1 MWFST
6 FLLLNLVRR
15 LARSLLTALGM
26 AIAVG
31 TSVALLAVAQSFEE
45 SSVQAFTARGVDI
58 VVLEQGILDQLS
70 SDLSQEIGPRIA
82 AVPGVKAVAPGLVEL
97 VDYSR
102 TGTVISVLLQG
113 WEPGTFLFDEL
124 TFREGRAFRE
134 GETGVVVIGKTLADV
149 LDKKVGDT
157 VELQRK
163 PFRVIGIYESFNIF
177 ENGAATLPLGEL
189 QRLMARTDGIT
200 GFSVKVDRTGSPA
213 NDVREVAKRIEALI
227 DPGGALTGLS
237 AVPTQDYADRSMHIR
252 FVRAMAWATSFIALL
267 VGAVGTL
274 NTMLMS
280 VLERVREISILR
292 ALGWRRIRV
301 ARMVM
306 GECLLLSTAG
316 SALGI
321 AAAAVLLTWLG
332 RLSMMRGFL
341 SGELPPAVVGK
352 GLLLAFVVAMVAG
365 AYPAWRATRL
375 TPVEG
380 LSHE

>member
-6 FLLLNLVRR
+6 FLLLTLFRR

-31 TSVALLAVAQSFEE
+31 TSVALLGVADNFEK

-70 SDLSQEIGPRIA
+70 SDLSQNLGPKIA

-97 VDYSR
+97 VDHSR
-102 TGTVISVLLQG
+102 SNTVISVLLQG
-113 WEPGTFLFDEL
+113 WEPGSFLFDEL
-124 TFREGRAFRE
+124 KFSQGRAFQP
-134 GETGVVVIGKTLADV
+134 GEKGVVVLGNTLADV

-157 VELQRK
+157 IELQRK
-163 PFRVIGIYESFNIF
+163 PFQVIGVYESFNIF
-177 ENGAATLPLGEL
+177 ENGAATLPLDEL

-200 GFSVKVDRTGSPA
+200 GFSVKADRSSPA
-213 NDVREVAKRIEALI
+213 GSDVKEVAKRIEALV
-227 DPGGALTGLS
+227 DPEGAPTGLS

-252 FVRAMAWATSFIALL
+252 FVRAMAWATSLIALL

-292 ALGWRRIRV
+292 AIGWKRTRI

-316 SALGI
+316 CALGI
-321 AAAAVLLTWLG
+321 LAAAVLLAWLA
-332 RLSMMRGFL
+332 RMSMMRGFL
-341 SGELPPAVVGK
+341 SGELPLNVVAK
-352 GLLLAFVVAMVAG
+352 GLLLAFGVAMVAG